1 MLDYGWLLD
10 ESVREVDLP
19 EGHPEGAAPHLDR

>member
-1 MLDYGWLLD
+1 MRDYSWLLD